1 MWRDGDLVEF
11 HFTGTLDDGT
21 TFDTSEGRR
30 ARMFV
35 LGRGQL
41 IPAFE
46 AVLRAMQVGE
56 RRRFRLE
63 PAEAYGEPDPALVIE
78 APAGELP
85 QGARVGDEVPLSG
98 GRPALVTRIDATT
111 ATLDANHPLAGQA
124 LTFEVELLSVT
135 PTAP

>member
-11 HFTGTLDDGT
+11 HFTGTLDSGA

-30 ARMFV
+30 ARVFV

-46 AVLRAMQVGE
+46 AALRAMSIGE
-56 RRRFRLE
+56 RRCFRL
-63 PAEAYGEPDPALVIE
+63 PPDEAYGAIDPTLVIE

-85 QGARVGDEVPLSG
+85 EGARVGDEVTLSS
-98 GRPALVTRIDATT
+98 GRPAVITAIDANTVS
-111 ATLDANHPLAGQA
+111 LDANPPLAGEA
-124 LTFEVELLSVT
+124 LTFDVQLIAVT
-135 PTAP
+135 PAAP